1 MDATLTSAFTSTRS
15 TSPLRRVAPCRR
27 SSASMMWYRSKI
39 RLAFGD
45 VPANQR
51 RVDLSHAHATEV
63 RRQVEREAQLQL
75 LQRCAVVGGV
85 VVDQVVGRV
94 LEREAADRGGDSDA
108 LREFALAFG
117 RQRLRVFVVGSLAR
131 FVLWAAIEADVLQPP
146 VRRAQRA
153 VGVLQAIDATH

>member
-1 MDATLTSAFTSTRS
+1 
-15 TSPLRRVAPCRR
+15 
-27 SSASMMWYRSKI
+27 
-39 RLAFGD
+39 
-45 VPANQR
+45 
-51 RVDLSHAHATEV
+51 
-63 RRQVEREAQLQL
+63 VEREAQLQL